1 MKKRK
6 LVFLLPT
13 LFLLTGCKEAINKNL
28 NAEAFTS
35 KLIPN
40 WPSFVA
46 QLGALIVLILAVI
59 IFGYKPIKKIV
70 KKRQNHIEEQIK
82 EAEKSK
88 AVWQEN
94 ELKSKETVLASN
106 RTAADIVAEAK
117 SNAEIERKQILDQAA
132 LDVEKMK
139 KDAEND
145 IARMEEDA
153 QERIK
158 KEMVSVALDASKE
171 LLGREVSSED
181 NNRLLE
187 EFIEDMKKKD

>member
-1 MKKRK
+1 MKKK
-6 LVFLLPT
+6 LIFLLP
-13 LFLLTGCKEAINKNL
+13 LSLALTGCTIDIKSDD
-28 NAEAFTS
+28 FTS

-40 WPSFVA
+40 WVSFVT
-46 QLGALIVLILAVI
+46 QLGALIVLILVVI
-59 IFGYKPIKKIV
+59 IFGYKPIKKII
-70 KKRQNHIEEQIK
+70 KKRQDYIEDNIK

-88 AVWQEN
+88 AIWQEN

-117 SNAEIERKQILDQAA
+117 KDALKEREIILEQTQ

-145 IARMEEDA
+145 IARMEVEAKDKI
-153 QERIK
+153 R

-171 LLGREVSSED
+171 LLGREVSSKD
-181 NNRLLE
+181 NDRLLE
-187 EFIEDMKKKD
+187 EFIEEIENK

>member
-6 LVFLLPT
+6 LLFSLPLVFLLT
-13 LFLLTGCKEAINKNL
+13 SCSIDL
-28 NAEAFTS
+28 NADDFTS

-46 QLGALIVLILAVI
+46 QVGALIVLITVVI
-59 IFGYKPIKKIV
+59 IFAYKPVKKIIA
-70 KKRQNHIEEQIK
+70 KRQDYIENKIK

-94 ELKSKETVLASN
+94 ELKSKETVLASE

-117 SNAEIERKQILDQAA
+117 NDAQKERAVILEQAQNEA
-132 LDVEKMK
+132 NKMK

-145 IARMEEDA
+145 IARMEIEA
-153 QERIK
+153 QEQIK
-158 KEMVSVALDASKE
+158 KEIVTVALDASSE
-171 LLGREVSSED
+171 LLGREVSSKD
-181 NNRLLE
+181 NARLIE
-187 EFIEDMKKKD
+187 EFVEEVKKKN

>member
-6 LVFLLPT
+6 LVFLFPV

-40 WPSFVA
+40 WPSLIA
-46 QLGALIVLILAVI
+46 QVGALVVLILVVI
-59 IFGYKPIKKIV
+59 IFGYKPIKKII
-70 KKRQNHIEEQIK
+70 KKRQDYIEKQIK
-82 EAEKSK
+82 DAEESK

-117 SNAEIERKQILDQAA
+117 ANAEVERKQILDQTA

-145 IARMEEDA
+145 IARVEEEA
-153 QERIK
+153 QEKIR

>member
-6 LVFLLPT
+6 LFFLLPV
-13 LFLLTGCKEAINKNL
+13 LGLLTSCDVSKDL
-28 NAEAFTS
+28 NSESFTN

-46 QLGALIVLILAVI
+46 QLGALVVLIIVVI
-59 IFGYKPIKKIV
+59 IFAYKPVKKIV
-70 KKRQNHIEEQIK
+70 KKRQDYIEDNIK

-117 SNAEIERKQILDQAA
+117 ANAEAEKAKILEEAA
-132 LDVEKMK
+132 LDVQKMK
-139 KDAEND
+139 QDAEND
-145 IARMEEDA
+145 IARMELEA
-153 QERIK
+153 QEQIR
-158 KEMVSVALDASKE
+158 KEIVNVALDASKE
-171 LLGREVSSED
+171 LLGREVNSED

-187 EFIEDMKKKD
+187 EFIEDIKK